1 MVFELADRIIVVEKP
16 DRMAASKMTGFLN
29 QMHIINAYSKKM
41 VRLLNF
47 YMGREST
54 VSSDIPVI
62 GRINA
67 AQNPEPGQFIAAA
80 AQDACSNCLLQLI

>member
-1 MVFELADRIIVVEKP
+1 
-16 DRMAASKMTGFLN
+16 MTGFLN
-29 QMHIINAYSKKM
+29 QMHIINAYGKKM

-47 YMGREST
+47 YTGREST
-54 VSSDIPVI
+54 VPSEIPVI

-80 AQDACSNCLLQLI
+80 AQDACSNCLLQLL